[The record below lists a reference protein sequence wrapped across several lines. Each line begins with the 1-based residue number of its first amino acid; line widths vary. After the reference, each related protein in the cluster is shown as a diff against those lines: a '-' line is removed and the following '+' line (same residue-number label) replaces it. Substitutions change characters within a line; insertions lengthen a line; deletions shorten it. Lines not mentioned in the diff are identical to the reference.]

1 MLILLG
7 GLMFVA
13 GWRMNIEQPRYCS
26 AEIKNMQV
34 GSART
39 YWEIAIREYPE
50 SDPRPVVDELARL
63 NGDILHAGGSVKA
76 PKSCI

>member
-7 GLMFVA
+7 GLMFAA
-13 GWRMNIEQPRYCS
+13 GWRANIEQPRDCS
-26 AEIKNMQV
+26 AAIKIIQV

-63 NGDILHAGGSVKA
+63 NGKVLQSGGSVKA
-76 PKSCI
+76 PKSCR